1 MLVHDLGSWLTDN
14 LLERGDR
21 MSMAAS
27 LELRPPFLDNRMV
40 ELALQLP
47 SGLKVR
53 RGETKWI
60 LKQVADRHLPPSIT
74 RRRKVGFKVPIGS
87 WFKTQLRD
95 VARDLLL
102 AEDAR
107 VASLL
112 DRQMLERLL
121 ERHDSG
127 RSNEEARIWT
137 LLSLEQWGRS
147 ALDGRSWG
155 TAPICQGRDGT

>member
-1 MLVHDLGSWLTDN
+1 
-14 LLERGDR
+14 

-53 RGETKWI
+53 GGETKWI
-60 LKQVADRHLPPSIT
+60 LKQVADRHLPSSIT
-74 RRRKVGFKVPIGS
+74 RRRKVGFKVPIGA
-87 WFKTQLRD
+87 WFKAQLRD

-102 AEDAR
+102 SEDSC

-121 ERHDSG
+121 KRHDSG
-127 RSNEEARIWT
+127 RSNEEGRIWT

-147 ALDGRSWG
+147 ALDGGSGTRS
-155 TAPICQGRDGT
+155 PICQGRDGI